1 MMVVVMVVM
10 LAMMVVMMMVMVIVI
25 MMRSQRL
32 KSTSVTATRE
42 AGEHSNKKHES
53 VDNDEGVEKPGRAGR
68 EEDERWKSWAGS
80 QVQVGT

>member
-10 LAMMVVMMMVMVIVI
+10 LAMMVVMMMVIVI

-80 QVQVGT
+80 

>member
-10 LAMMVVMMMVMVIVI
+10 LAMMMMVMVIVI

-68 EEDERWKSWAGS
+68 EEDERW
-80 QVQVGT
+80 